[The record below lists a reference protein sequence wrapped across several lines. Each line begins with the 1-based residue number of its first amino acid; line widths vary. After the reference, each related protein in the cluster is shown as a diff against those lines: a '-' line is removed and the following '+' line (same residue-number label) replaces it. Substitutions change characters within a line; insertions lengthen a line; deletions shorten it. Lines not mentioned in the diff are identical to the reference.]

1 MFAMICIR
9 TRLATFRLFVSAS
22 VPGGYFSGYR
32 CGMKLSPVFDPTD
45 RYLVPV
51 VLRRLSQDFIERL
64 HSMPATLTDDK
75 RAAIAEK
82 LADMKAIQSLII
94 ENDQQF
100 LTQCSDKHL
109 RSRLEDMLE
118 DDQKNLDIVET
129 AITQY
134 GVQAEPQD
142 NVQDMVKKAKG
153 MTSSSD
159 LSLYEK
165 MAQHELLKHGQVVSG
180 LVVHK
185 AAQVVGQDVEAALT
199 PLNTVNFEN
208 RAHQEKLKGML
219 EYLGTQEL
227 TGQEPE
233 QGIWGR
239 VQDAIAA
246 ATGVV
251 GSAAS
256 QVQDD
261 AETDINGLIFMDH
274 QKVKGLI
281 SEIRSAD
288 NAEQI
293 KALFGQLYKDLIVH
307 AEAERETVYPVVK
320 PFYGS
325 DDTQELS
332 SEHDQMKTLLDAMKS
347 MPSTGDEFMAKLKQ
361 LKSIVGDHT
370 RQEESTMFASMRKNL
385 SDDDRK
391 QMAKR
396 FKESKQKL
404 QKQM

>member
-1 MFAMICIR
+1 
-9 TRLATFRLFVSAS
+9 
-22 VPGGYFSGYR
+22 
-32 CGMKLSPVFDPTD
+32 
-45 RYLVPV
+45 
-51 VLRRLSQDFIERL
+51 
-64 HSMPATLTDDK
+64 MPATLTDDK

-82 LADMKAIQSLII
+82 LADMKAIQSLIV

-100 LTQCSDKHL
+100 LNQCSDKHL

-134 GVQAEPQD
+134 GVQAEPQKTT
-142 NVQDMVKKAKG
+142 QEMIQKAKG
-153 MTSSSD
+153 MASSSD
-159 LSLYEK
+159 LSLYQK

-208 RAHQEKLKGML
+208 RAHQERLKGML

-233 QGIWGR
+233 QGLWGR

-256 QVQDD
+256 QVKDD
-261 AETDINGLIFMDH
+261 AETDVTGLIFMDH

-293 KALFGQLYKDLIVH
+293 EALFGQLYKDLIVH
-307 AEAERETVYPVVK
+307 AEAERETVYPAVK

-325 DDTQELS
+325 DDTEELS
-332 SEHDQMKTLLDAMKS
+332 SEHDEMKSLLDEMKS
-347 MPSTGDEFMAKLKQ
+347 MNSTGDEFMAKLKQ

-370 RQEESTMFASMRKNL
+370 RQEESTMFASMRKNM
-385 SDDDRK
+385 SDDDRR
-391 QMAKR
+391 QMARR
-396 FKESKQKL
+396 FKESKEKL

>member
-1 MFAMICIR
+1 
-9 TRLATFRLFVSAS
+9 
-22 VPGGYFSGYR
+22 
-32 CGMKLSPVFDPTD
+32 
-45 RYLVPV
+45 
-51 VLRRLSQDFIERL
+51 
-64 HSMPATLTDDK
+64 MPATLTDDK

-82 LADMKAIQSLII
+82 LADMKAIQSLMI

-100 LTQCSDKHL
+100 LNQCSDKHL

-118 DDQKNLDIVET
+118 DDQKNLDIVEM

-134 GVQAEPQD
+134 GIQAEPQQS
-142 NVQDMVKKAKG
+142 VQDMVKQAKG
-153 MTSSSD
+153 MTASSD

-185 AAQVVGQDVEAALT
+185 AAQVVGQDIEIALT

-208 RAHQEKLKGML
+208 RAHPERLKGML
-219 EYLGTQEL
+219 EYIGTQEL

-251 GSAAS
+251 GSAVS
-256 QVQDD
+256 QVKGD

-274 QKVKGLI
+274 QKIKGLI

-293 KALFGQLYKDLIVH
+293 KALFGQLYKDLSVH
-307 AEAERETVYPVVK
+307 TEAEKETVYPAVR

-325 DDTQELS
+325 DDTQELY
-332 SEHDQMKTLLDAMKS
+332 SEHDDMKTLLDEMKAMD
-347 MPSTGDEFMAKLKQ
+347 STGEEFMAKLKQ
-361 LKSIVGDHT
+361 LKSILGDHT
-370 RQEESTMFASMRKNL
+370 RQEESTMFVSMRKNM
-385 SDDDRK
+385 SDEDRK

-396 FKESKQKL
+396 FNESKQKL